1 MSRSINTNG
10 MINEGEKMNS
20 KQISK
25 MTTAEMLEAWKELG
39 AQLVEIGC
47 DNKTLQNWMQDNLA

>member
-1 MSRSINTNG
+1 